1 MVEENRKKAVAK
13 TLAHLV
19 EKALIEEVSLSPKP
33 GLVDALDTGAHGD
46 MDLALFL
53 KSAKTLTPFFEEMA
67 RVSWNHPIDQKLREN
82 IAEIGRAAEKE
93 MMAATNGINTHKGA
107 IWVMGLLISVISQRI
122 SKEKS
127 LRFAAVFSEVSR
139 LAAFPD
145 SRYQPKKASH
155 GHVVKQKYGVNGA
168 YEEAVLGYP
177 HLSLALEAYKAFPGA
192 SNKQKQLHM
201 LLTLMSTV
209 EDTCVLHRSDRQTL
223 IEMQELA
230 KKASQKK
237 WPNPNF
243 LVLADFCQKKH
254 ISPGGSADLLS
265 ASIFLLS
272 VEAWAAKTKN
282 LKISA
287 RFDLNTIEMMN

>member
-1 MVEENRKKAVAK
+1 MVEENRKTAIAK
-13 TLAHLV
+13 TLARLV

-67 RVSWNHPIDQKLREN
+67 LVSWDHSIDQRLRED
-82 IAEIGRAAEKE
+82 IAEIGREAEKE

-107 IWVMGLLISVISQRI
+107 IWVMGLLISVISQRM
-122 SKEKS
+122 SQNLS
-127 LRFAAVFSEVSR
+127 LRFEDIFSEVSR

-145 SRYQPKKASH
+145 SRYQPKKATH

-177 HLSLALEAYKAFPGA
+177 HLSLALEAYKAFSGA

-230 KKASQKK
+230 KKAGEKT
-237 WPNPNF
+237 WPNPDF

-265 ASIFLLS
+265 ASMFLLS
-272 VEAWAAKTKN
+272 VEEWAAKSRKTA
-282 LKISA
+282 ISA
-287 RFDLNTIEMMN
+287 RFDLGTAEMMK